1 MLTELSSEIELDQ
14 IDEHSELDHYAEQI
28 RKYRAG
34 ELDEI
39 KMQKW
44 RLHFG
49 TYAQR
54 QEGVQMQRIKVPG
67 GFLTSP
73 QLKALANVAEH
84 YGSDFMHLTTRE
96 DVQIYYV
103 NLDRAPDMLRELA
116 REGLTGREACGNT
129 VRNITACYRAGT
141 APDEAF
147 DVWPYAQAL
156 FEYLVRNKFNQNLG
170 RKFKFAFEGCRED
183 HSALRIHD
191 IGFHARVKEEN
202 GELQNGF
209 RVFLGGGLGAGPQE
223 ARVYTEFLPEEEL
236 FGFATSILRVFDR
249 YGERKSRMKARMKF
263 LVNTMGWE
271 ALCKALDAERE
282 SVGIIP
288 IHPILQSVKAR
299 RTIDRPE
306 SSASFNRTLRTLD
319 SRAYDSAFVD
329 WARDSVLPHR
339 DEGFRGVIVLIQQGD
354 LTSDRARKLA
364 AVARRFSHG
373 QMRITID
380 QNIYL
385 PWVREAD
392 LYDLFVELRN
402 ISLDRA
408 GAETIADITACPG
421 SDTCRL
427 GIASAKGLA
436 TAISQGFDNGLGELG
451 EIARDVKIKISG
463 CPNGCAQHAIA
474 GIGFHSAALTNDG
487 RSVPAHLLFVGGQ
500 TKLDGAAFGSNLG
513 KIPAKNCVAAVKS
526 LLEVYRSERET
537 DEAFNDFVRRV
548 GDTRLKDLL
557 APLKT
562 VPSFDEDPSFYQDY
576 DHENERF
583 AVRPAMT
590 GECAGSTVAQT
601 VPQIES
607 AFEWLAQAEAF
618 LYHKEYVSAGI
629 AAYEAAAAAVRVPLY
644 KRLVDPFTSDEALW
658 EFENLLVLG
667 GELNGDDWT
676 NFSADL
682 SRLKLESVDESG
694 AKAIL
699 ERTRRIILES
709 RDLSTTPGGEPGRS
723 RKAAQ

>member
-1 MLTELSSEIELDQ
+1 MLTEISSEIELDQ
-14 IDEHSELDHYAEQI
+14 IDEHTELEHYAEQI

-34 ELDEI
+34 AIDEI

-73 QLKALANVAEH
+73 QLEALADVAER
-84 YGSDFMHLTTRE
+84 YASDFMHFTTRE
-96 DVQIYYV
+96 DVQLYYV
-103 NLDRAPDMLRELA
+103 NLDQAPIMLGELA

-129 VRNITACYRAGT
+129 VRNITACYRAGS

-170 RKFKFAFEGCRED
+170 RKFKIAFEGCSED

-191 IGFHARVKEEN
+191 IGFHAAVNEE
-202 GELQNGF
+202 GGKSRRGF

-223 ARVYTEFLPEEEL
+223 ARLYTEFLPEEEL
-236 FGFATSILRVFDR
+236 FGFATSILRLFDR

-288 IHPILQSVKAR
+288 IDPILKPVKAR
-299 RTIDRPE
+299 RAIESPTLNISYHRPL
-306 SSASFNRTLRTLD
+306 TTLD
-319 SRAYDSAFVD
+319 SRVQDVAFTE

-339 DEGFRGVIVLIQQGD
+339 DARFRGVIVLIKQGD
-354 LTSDRARKLA
+354 LTSEKARKLA
-364 AVARRFSHG
+364 DVARRYSHG

-385 PWVREAD
+385 PWVREDD
-392 LYDLFVELRN
+392 LYELYVALRA
-402 ISLDRA
+402 ISLEGR
-408 GAETIADITACPG
+408 GAETIADVTACPG

-436 TAISQGFDNGLGELG
+436 TAISQGFDNGLKELG
-451 EIARDVKIKISG
+451 AIARDVKVKISG
-463 CPNGCAQHAIA
+463 CPNGCAQQAIA
-474 GIGFHSAALTNDG
+474 GIGFYAAALTNDG

-500 TKLDGAAFGSNLG
+500 TRLAGANFGSNLG

-526 LLEVYRSERET
+526 LLALYREQRSENE
-537 DEAFNDFVRRV
+537 DFNDFVRRV
-548 GDTRLKDLL
+548 GDARLKELL
-557 APLKT
+557 EPLRK

-601 VPQIES
+601 IPQIES

-618 LYHKEYVSAGI
+618 LYHKEYASAGI

-658 EFENLLVLG
+658 EFENLFVLG
-667 GELNGDDWT
+667 GELKEKEWES
-676 NFSADL
+676 FSGELAH
-682 SRLKLESVDESG
+682 LKTASVDEDG
-694 AKAIL
+694 ARAIL
-699 ERTRRIILES
+699 DRTRKIVLECG
-709 RDLSTTPGGEPGRS
+709 DLSPAPQT
-723 RKAAQ
+723 